1 MEAMSHYKL
10 KGTSG
15 SVINQSFPFGESIV
29 LGASADC
36 DVQLDEPGVSP
47 RHAEIRLLDGKS
59 LLLKDL
65 DSELGTL
72 LNGEPVIETLL
83 GSGDE
88 IRIGTCR
95 LMLQAPG
102 LRPARVL
109 TADVVKKSTRSW
121 PRVVVWSILLA
132 SAAGVAVLKW
142 KPEWLAA
149 WLPLP

>member
-1 MEAMSHYKL
+1 MSIYKL

-15 SVINQSFPFGESIV
+15 SVINQSFPFKVSIV
-29 LGASADC
+29 LGSSADC
-36 DVQLDEPGVSP
+36 DVQLDEPGVAS
-47 RHAEIRLLDGKS
+47 RHAEIRLIDGNS

-65 DSELGTL
+65 DSETGTL

-95 LMLQAPG
+95 WMLQAPG
-102 LRPARVL
+102 LRPERIL
-109 TADVVKKSTRSW
+109 TTDVVKKPTRRW
-121 PRVVVWSILLA
+121 PRVLGWTILAA

-142 KPEWLAA
+142 KPEWLDI
-149 WLPLP
+149 LRSITQ

>member
-1 MEAMSHYKL
+1 MSHYKL

-15 SVINQSFPFGESIV
+15 SVINRSFPFGKSIV
-29 LGASADC
+29 LGSSADC
-36 DVQLDEPGVSP
+36 DVQLDEPGISA
-47 RHAEIRLLDGKS
+47 RHAEICLIDDNV

-65 DSELGTL
+65 DSESGTL

-95 LMLQAPG
+95 WILQAPG
-102 LRPARVL
+102 LRPDRIL
-109 TADVVKKSTRSW
+109 TADVVKKPTRRW
-121 PRVVVWSILLA
+121 PRVLGWTILVA

-142 KPEWLAA
+142 KPEWLD
-149 WLPLP
+149 LLRSVL